1 MLRGSSAKHDEY
13 KEYHGQVAAYE
24 SAVKPC
30 CVPFVRCLSE
40 ACWSSSTHLPMYLPT
55 RPEKP
60 LRERGA
66 AGARK
71 QRTRE
76 ITNLGSDGGMQ
87 TLCVI
92 ANSATGDRG
101 RAPRAASAALRSGA
115 LPLASGSLCSLA
127 ARVTSVEIETRE
139 AVRRDRGAEPRP
151 VVIGKIF
158 SHMQCISPRNPTQ
171 GSHVYALRLSHR

>member
-101 RAPRAASAALRSGA
+101 RAPRAASAALRSPGS
-115 LPLASGSLCSLA
+115 ASGVW
-127 ARVTSVEIETRE
+127 VTLLSGRSSHECRDRE